1 MESLFKRF
9 WWLAVHMWKLN
20 HIKLLVCGHMWMNFS
35 VYKIFCPHW
44 CVSVI
49 TSVCVCLK
57 FELTNLTGRQDF
69 TYTKPL
75 WKCASVRMMESRGL
89 FFFYFFCTFKQLLV
103 LVEMKQIK
111 KSRESAHSNLRAHI
125 PTFTILQKKEPCD
138 TRDTKQFRSS
148 VGGCTAAAAT
158 WRHPES
164 HVLSPRFWCDCNK
177 CFAVV

>member
-35 VYKIFCPHW
+35 VLSSHFFCPHW

-75 WKCASVRMMESRGL
+75 WKCASVRMMESRGFFKKKL
-89 FFFYFFCTFKQLLV
+89 FLHFQ
-103 LVEMKQIK
+103 
-111 KSRESAHSNLRAHI
+111 
-125 PTFTILQKKEPCD
+125 
-138 TRDTKQFRSS
+138 
-148 VGGCTAAAAT
+148 AAACPGRNEADRKKQRKRT
-158 WRHPES
+158 QQPSCTHTNLHHLTEEGTLWHMRYQT
-164 HVLSPRFWCDCNK
+164 V
-177 CFAVV
+177 